1 MGNDMWH
8 RCHLGWLTFVGNK
21 HDRLEMFL
29 SKFMTVCYYQCTHTF
44 QSESALY
51 SCLNVKE
58 LLAQS
63 RHVFWGL
70 SDSHW
75 TWAQNHLSCVPTS
88 NHLAKLTN
96 WLSCFLST
104 FCTLQLAVYPY
115 DVTYT
120 FQSDSALYSCLNVK
134 ELFAWARHVI

>member
-58 LLAQS
+58 LLAQNRRDIWS
-63 RHVFWGL
+63 L
-70 SDSHW
+70 SDSNGIRFH
-75 TWAQNHLSCVPTS
+75 NHLVRKQWL
-88 NHLAKLTN
+88 NHLVQLDQFLAKWSSVCLRTKCCGFESRSCL
-96 WLSCFLST
+96 WVYASPDGLCFL
-104 FCTLQLAVYPY
+104 F
-115 DVTYT
+115 
-120 FQSDSALYSCLNVK
+120 
-134 ELFAWARHVI
+134 